1 MAARNR
7 KKKQGCDEELLG
19 CKKEDPW
26 ALVRKLEA
34 QLAQEKFFHEKTKTD
49 HQYEVKTLQ
58 AKVKNLEKQRKIFL
72 EKLEQNP
79 IEQQNKL
86 EKELNDTSRQLR
98 EITQKLV
105 SSQQQVDK
113 LLRSNR
119 AIKKSKEKLSEEFF
133 ERIKNKNALI
143 QKLEAQIL
151 DLKTSQEN
159 HIRIHKDSGPEQTN
173 ACLELN
179 NTAEMWD
186 NSASESLQVEDER
199 QEADH
204 QYNMERFWDSEV
216 LLKDNQPCKN
226 SPGESPEYWKPS
238 DSVAMEMWDV
248 SDEDNTHAVKEE
260 KGRNEGPM

>member
-7 KKKQGCDEELLG
+7 KKKQGCDEAELLG

-119 AIKKSKEKLSEEFF
+119 AIKKSKEKLSEEFL

-159 HIRIHKDSGPEQTN
+159 RIRIHKDSGPERTN
-173 ACLELN
+173 ACLE
-179 NTAEMWD
+179 
-186 NSASESLQVEDER
+186 VEDER
-199 QEADH
+199 QETDH
-204 QYNMERFWDSEV
+204 QYNMVTTADFF
-216 LLKDNQPCKN
+216 
-226 SPGESPEYWKPS
+226 
-238 DSVAMEMWDV
+238 V
-248 SDEDNTHAVKEE
+248 SDNKDEADVE
-260 KGRNEGPM
+260 GRGASGTLEARRKK